1 MAAVSLSD
9 TLLTSTVAMGN
20 KVMATTLPEVKL
32 IEPDVFCD
40 EFGFCFESFSAD
52 EFADDISQ
60 GFSFVQDRH
69 LRAVRG
75 VLRGLHYQ
83 VQRPQGRLVRVVRGE
98 VFDVAVDVRLNSPN
112 FGKWTGAYLSETNQR
127 QIWVPPGFAYGF
139 VVLSDVAE
147 CLWKTTE
154 YWFPELERCI
164 LWCDPDIGIE
174 WPIDFDPIL
183 GTKDAAGRRLY
194 EAENIA

>member
-1 MAAVSLSD
+1 
-9 TLLTSTVAMGN
+9 MGN
-20 KVMATTLPEVKL
+20 KVMATALPEVKR
-32 IEPDVFCD
+32 IEPEVLCD

-52 EFADDISQ
+52 EFGDDVSQ
-60 GFSFVQDRH
+60 GFNFVQDRH
-69 LRAVRG
+69 LRAVRR

-83 VQRPQGRLVRVVRGE
+83 VQRPQGRLLRVVSGE

-112 FGKWTGAYLSETNQR
+112 FGKWSGEYLSAANQR
-127 QIWVPPGFAYGF
+127 QIWVPPGFAHGF

-147 CLWKTTE
+147 CVWKTTE

-174 WPIDFDPIL
+174 WPIDFEPIL

>member
-1 MAAVSLSD
+1 VG
-9 TLLTSTVAMGN
+9 MGN
-20 KVMATTLPEVKL
+20 KVTATALPEVKL

-52 EFADDISQ
+52 EFTDDVAP
-60 GFSFVQDRH
+60 GFNFVQDRH

-112 FGKWTGAYLSETNQR
+112 FGKWSGTHLSETNQR
-127 QIWVPPGFAYGF
+127 QVWVPPGFAHGF
-139 VVLSDVAE
+139 VVLSEVAE

-174 WPIDFDPIL
+174 WPIEFEPTL

>member
-1 MAAVSLSD
+1 
-9 TLLTSTVAMGN
+9 MGN
-20 KVMATTLPEVKL
+20 KVVATALPEVKL
-32 IEPDVFCD
+32 IEPEVLCD

-52 EFADDISQ
+52 EFIDEVAQ
-60 GFSFVQDRH
+60 GFQFVQDRH
-69 LRAVRG
+69 LRAVHG

-83 VQRPQGRLVRVVRGE
+83 VQRPQGRLVQVVVGE
-98 VFDVAVDVRLNSPN
+98 VFDVAVDVRLKSPD
-112 FGKWTGAYLSETNQR
+112 FGKWCGTYLSAANHR
-127 QIWVPPGFAYGF
+127 QIWVPPGFAHGF

-164 LWCDPDIGIE
+164 LWRDPDIGIE
-174 WPIDFDPIL
+174 WPIDYEPTL
-183 GTKDAAGRRLY
+183 GAKDAAGRRLY